1 MADDSDSLVL
11 SISADVRQVKRA
23 LDRLVVDSNTAANG
37 ISNAFKGTNTATN
50 AIIQNISKVDAAM
63 AASAKRTQGLSAQ
76 FKGGLGGLGIGL
88 GAGFAVQAGRDIL
101 DANVK
106 ITNSLKVTGLA
117 GTALDKTFNDLGNT
131 ALKFGASFESL
142 AGVFSRV
149 SIVQKELGVTSE
161 QLTRFSDNVGAA
173 LKVQGTS
180 AQDAQGPLLQL
191 SQLLSTGTVRAE
203 EFNSVNE
210 GLPIVL
216 RTVAE
221 GLYGAGAG
229 IQDLRK
235 AMLTQ
240 SLTSK
245 QFFEGFEKGSV
256 ALQQRAE
263 LAGATI
269 SQSFEN
275 VRTAL
280 ILAVNE
286 FDSSTHASAEL
297 ANAIGTLIKQTRDF
311 ASAFREVTGLS
322 LGETLATAAKRA
334 LNPTVTLRDAVTVSG
349 ELANRFVG
357 DQSKMGKAVDDTSV
371 EVEKLRAHLA
381 SVGQGAELAHFNRLW
396 DGVVKGAKD
405 GTLSI
410 EQLTVAQIELN
421 RAFRSADTGD
431 TSFAGVQAGVASV
444 TKALED
450 ASGKVKETDSAV
462 EAFAK
467 HIIELLGTNLTQLG
481 DSVSGVFAKVAAAIT
496 NISPLIDA
504 MQAKIR
510 EAQGDLERMNRE
522 IADGAKLGQIGP
534 VFSGGGSFLNEEQLQ
549 RFKAGEAGLAAFNE
563 QAAKSIELIKQ
574 REGFLATAKWDVNA
588 FRVGFG
594 SDTITDEMGKVSK
607 VVKGTTTDLAG
618 ANRDLSRRVQEFQTG
633 IQSAIGPETWKSLS
647 ENQQA
652 ALTSIAYN
660 YGSLPSRI
668 VAAIKAGGGPDVVAK
683 AINDLGTDNG
693 GMNKERRTQE
703 AELFGGAA
711 FTAPST
717 RQPKKTPGEI
727 FTKDTEE
734 TQRRIDALQAEY
746 DALNKTNPLVKD
758 YGYNVAYA
766 AEQQRLLGE
775 AQKAG
780 VEVTPELQ
788 KQIDG
793 LADGYARAS
802 ANVEQLKTSQQA
814 AAESAQQFGSLAK
827 DFIGGFISDLRNG
840 KSATEALGNALDRLA
855 DKLIDMTLNSIF
867 GTGGGAGA
875 GGGGLLGGLFSGL
888 FGGVAEKGGLVG
900 SSSMPRRLANP
911 RHFRGARSYQRGG
924 FPGQPPGSIPIYAH
938 PGELIIPKN
947 MVGGLSRSGTGGSG
961 DTHISNTLGPIG
973 IDMGST
979 GLVASTTESGKF
991 LGQQIQSAVE
1001 VILVRESR
1009 PGGILRKQG
1018 VM

>member
-23 LDRLVVDSNTAANG
+23 LDRLVVDSKTAANG
-37 ISNAFKGTNTATN
+37 ISAAFKGTNTATN
-50 AIIQNISKVDAAM
+50 AIVQNIQKVDAAM
-63 AASAKRTQGLSAQ
+63 AASAKRSQGLSAQ
-76 FKGGLGGLGIGL
+76 LKGGLGGLGIGL
-88 GAGFAVQAGRDIL
+88 GAGFAVQQGKEIL
-101 DANVK
+101 DANTK
-106 ITNSLKVTGLA
+106 ITNALKVTGLE
-117 GTALDKTFNDLGNT
+117 GEALEKTFSNLGNT

-142 AGVFSRV
+142 ASTFSRV
-149 SIVQKELGVTSE
+149 AIVQKELGVTTD
-161 QLTRFSDNVGAA
+161 QLTNFTNNVGAA

-235 AMLTQ
+235 QMLAQ
-240 SLTSK
+240 NLTSK

-256 ALQQRAE
+256 ALQHRAE

-280 ILAVNE
+280 ILAIHE
-286 FDSSTHASAEL
+286 FDAATGASSAL
-297 ANAIGTLIKQTRDF
+297 ANAIGTLIKSARDLGDVF
-311 ASAFREVTGLS
+311 QRLTGVSLPAGLS
-322 LGETLATAAKRA
+322 KVFKNLLDPVSTLKDVGLLWDEVDR
-334 LNPTVTLRDAVTVSG
+334 
-349 ELANRFVG
+349 RFVG
-357 DQSKMGKAVDDTSV
+357 NQSDMAKAVDETSV
-371 EVEKLRAHLA
+371 ELVKLRAHLD
-381 SVGQGAELAHFNRLW
+381 SVGQGAELTRFNRIW
-396 DGVVKGAKD
+396 DQIVRGAKD
-405 GTLSI
+405 GTLTI
-410 EQLTVAQIELN
+410 EQLTVAQLELN
-421 RAFRSADTGD
+421 RAIRSADTGD
-431 TSFAGVQAGVASV
+431 NSFAGVQTGVAAV
-444 TKALED
+444 TKALEE
-450 ASGKVKETDSAV
+450 ATGKVQEADNAV

-467 HIIELLGTNLTQLG
+467 HIVELLGNNITNVG
-481 DSVSGVFAKVAAAIT
+481 NSVSAVFGRIAESIT

-504 MQAKIR
+504 MQAKLR

-522 IADGAKLGQIGP
+522 IAEGAKLGQIGP
-534 VFSGGGSFLNEEQLQ
+534 VFSGGGSFLNEEELQ

-574 REGFLATAKWDVNA
+574 REGFITTAKWDVNA

-594 SDTITDEMGKVSK
+594 SDTITDEMGKVTK

-633 IQSAIGPETWKSLS
+633 IQRAIGPETWKSLS

-668 VAAIKAGGGPDVVAK
+668 VDAIKAGGGPDVVAK

-693 GMNKERRTQE
+693 GMNAKRRTQE

-711 FTAPST
+711 FDAPST

-746 DALNKTNPLVKD
+746 DALNKTNPLIKD

-802 ANVEQLKTSQQA
+802 ANVEQLKSSQERA
-814 AAESAQQFGSLAK
+814 AQSAQEFGSLAK

-855 DKLIDMTLNSIF
+855 DKLIDMTLDSIF
-867 GTGGGAGA
+867 GTGGA
-875 GGGGLLGGLFSGL
+875 GGGGVLGSLFGGL
-888 FGGVAEKGGLVG
+888 FGGGIAKKGGIVG
-900 SSSMPRRLANP
+900 SSSMPRQVANP

-947 MVGGLSRSGTGGSG
+947 MVGGMSRSGAGGG
-961 DTHISNTLGPIG
+961 DTHITNTLGPIG
-973 IDMGST
+973 IDMGTT

-991 LGQQIQSAVE
+991 LGRQIQTAVE

-1018 VM
+1018 TQ